1 MSLDQVLKARSVA
14 VVGASRNESKRGY
27 QAIRTLN
34 EAKFEGQIYAVNP
47 REESVLGLPCYPR
60 LTDIEGPVDLA
71 LITTP
76 AKTIPAIMEDCGAKG
91 VSGAVLIAGGF
102 GETGPEGRALEDKV
116 LASARKNGVRLI
128 GPNTSGMINVHSGL
142 NLVGLRD
149 VPKGDIAL
157 LSQSGNMA
165 LALITEASVKSRKG
179 FSYYVGV
186 GNEADIRFHEYLA
199 WFRDDPDTRAILMYV
214 EGMRDGRAFLQE
226 AYKTTRHKPVIMLKS
241 GRTATGRQSAG
252 SHTGALAG
260 MSEVA
265 RSAFKRVGVEVVE
278 DSDEL
283 FPVAESLA
291 SLPPIRNNK
300 VAILADGGG
309 HATIAA
315 DILTEAGLEV
325 PPLSERTQEK
335 LRKLLPPA
343 ASLRNPVDVAGG
355 ADASPTVMA
364 DCARALLKD
373 NGIGGLI
380 VVGLLGGYAIRF
392 AEKLAFPEEDAAH
405 RIGKLVTECK
415 KPVVVHSLYQFA
427 KPHSLDLLRYYG
439 IPVYDSVEVA
449 CKCLNSLAHYGK
461 YLQSYEAKT
470 DFVMNWG
477 AKAKPSGRTL
487 IDRARAEGRDL
498 LLEHEAREMLALHGA
513 PMGEARLAHS
523 ADEAEAAAKELGGD
537 LALKIV
543 SPQILH
549 KSDAGGVQLS
559 ISGGAAA
566 RQAYEEITGRAQ
578 AYAPDAEI
586 RGVLISPMAAEGL
599 EVIIGTKT
607 DDQFG
612 PVIMF
617 GIGGIMVEVLHD
629 VAFRVLPISNHSAK
643 KMLGEIR
650 SARMLTGYRG
660 RPPVD
665 KKALRRLLLT
675 VSEIVEAYP
684 EIVEMDLN
692 PVIAHDKGVEV
703 VDARILLK
711 PA

>member
-1 MSLDQVLKARSVA
+1 MSLDRVLKARSVA

-27 QAIRTLN
+27 QAIRTLK
-34 EAKFEGQIYAVNP
+34 EAKFEGKIYAVNP

-102 GETGPEGRALEDKV
+102 GETGPEGRALEDLV

-265 RSAFKRVGVEVVE
+265 RSAFMRVGVEVV
-278 DSDEL
+278 DNSDEL

-291 SLPPIRNNK
+291 SLSPIRNNK

-315 DILTEAGLEV
+315 DILTEAGLEI
-325 PPLSERTQEK
+325 PPLSEHTQDK
-335 LRKLLPPA
+335 LRKILPPA

-364 DCARALLKD
+364 DCARVLLKD
-373 NGIGGLI
+373 KDIGGLI

-405 RIGKLVTECK
+405 QIGKLVSECK
-415 KPVVVHSLYQFA
+415 KPVVVHSLYKFA

-449 CKCLNSLAHYGK
+449 CKCLGSLANYGK

-470 DFVMNWG
+470 DFVMSWG
-477 AKAKPSGRTL
+477 TKAKPRGREL
-487 IDRARAEGRDL
+487 IDKARAEGRDL
-498 LLEHEAREMLALHGA
+498 LLEHEARDLLALHGA
-513 PMGEARLAHS
+513 PMGEVRLAHT
-523 ADEAEAAAKELGGD
+523 ADQAEAVAEELGGE

-549 KSDAGGVQLS
+549 KSDAGGVQLG
-559 ISGGAAA
+559 IHGGPAA
-566 RQAYEEITGRAQ
+566 RQAFEEIIGRAQ
-578 AYAPDAEI
+578 AYKPEAEI

-599 EVIIGTKT
+599 GVIIGTKT

-612 PVIMF
+612 PVVMF

-629 VAFRVLPISNHSAK
+629 VAFRVLPISPHSAK
-643 KMLGEIR
+643 RMLGEIR
-650 SARMLTGYRG
+650 SARLLNGYRG

-665 KKALRRLLLT
+665 KTALRKLLLT

-684 EIVEMDLN
+684 EIIEMDLN
-692 PVIAHDKGVEV
+692 PVIAHDNGIEV

-711 PA
+711 PS